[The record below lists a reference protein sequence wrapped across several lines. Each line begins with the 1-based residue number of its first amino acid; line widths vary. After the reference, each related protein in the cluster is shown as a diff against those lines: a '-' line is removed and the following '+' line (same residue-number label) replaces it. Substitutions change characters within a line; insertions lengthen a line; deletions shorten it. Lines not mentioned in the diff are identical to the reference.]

1 MKSIKSPLK
10 KVLGKSCVDVDEMSA
25 MLDEIEAQINSRPL
39 TTVTDEPSE
48 QKYLTPASFLIGR
61 PTMNMPLKPR
71 LTEKLKFPQKD
82 LNKFLRH
89 QNKYLNLVWRTFKE
103 EYQRNV
109 GTVSNK
115 VNASDS
121 VKVGELV
128 MVADQNLP
136 RTVWEVGLVK
146 KLKESKDGR
155 IRTVYLDTASGP
167 KARSVQHLSR
177 LEADSVEDFNQYA
190 C

>member
-1 MKSIKSPLK
+1 
-10 KVLGKSCVDVDEMSA
+10 
-25 MLDEIEAQINSRPL
+25 
-39 TTVTDEPSE
+39 
-48 QKYLTPASFLIGR
+48 
-61 PTMNMPLKPR
+61 
-71 LTEKLKFPQKD
+71 
-82 LNKFLRH
+82 
-89 QNKYLNLVWRTFKE
+89 
-103 EYQRNV
+103 
-109 GTVSNK
+109 
-115 VNASDS
+115 
-121 VKVGELV
+121 

-177 LEADSVEDFNQYA
+177 LEADSVEDLNQYA